1 MLIKDIVGRTNRLL
15 DGELLSPDS
24 LKLHFDSTI
33 DAINA
38 KLNTVYPVFSELPV
52 GAQEYTAFPDKYIR
66 SVLCVGAAYH
76 FYLMDEEGSPAA
88 QAYGD
93 MFANGL
99 FVMLRDTLYN
109 IPAIYQAPAEQGA
122 VLMNLTGCEDNAF
135 DMGTMRI

>member
-15 DGELLSPDS
+15 DGEQISPDA

-33 DAINA
+33 DAINT
-38 KLNTVYPVFSELPV
+38 KLNSMYPVFSELPV
-52 GAQEYTAFPDKYIR
+52 GTYEYTAFPDKYIR
-66 SVLCVGAAYH
+66 TVLCVGAAYH
-76 FYLMDEEGSPAA
+76 YYLMDEEGSPAA

-99 FVMLRDTLYN
+99 FLMLRDTLYN
-109 IPAIYQAPAEQGA
+109 IPLEYQAPPEQGA

-135 DMGTMRI
+135 DLGVGRI